1 MKKRD
6 LKKRKRENKIINTLL
21 LGTTIIF
28 LFLAFQYFIQRRE
41 IYSLKNEYTVLKRER
56 KDLVD
61 KISDLKNEISKS
73 NDLEYIEKQ
82 AREKLGMIK
91 KDEKI
96 YSSKVP
102 DTTESE
108 SEKETLE

>member
-1 MKKRD
+1 MKKREIN
-6 LKKRKRENKIINTLL
+6 KRKKENRRINVLL
-21 LGTTIIF
+21 LLSSVIF
-28 LFLAFQYFIQRRE
+28 LIFAFQYFMQRRK
-41 IYSLKNEYTVLKRER
+41 ITDLKNEYTEMKRKR

-61 KISDLKNEISKS
+61 KISDLKNEINQS

-96 YSSKVP
+96 YSSQKKKS
-102 DTTESE
+102 TESE
-108 SEKETLE
+108 SEKETSE